1 MTTVREKFLKLL
13 HDHGL
18 FEDEAKG
25 VLELYENSPL
35 GEPMKGRM
43 NDKVDNYPQPLIV
56 ATWMGVS
63 ASAVEWIDK
72 NKPLHWARP
81 MFADK

>member
-1 MTTVREKFLKLL
+1 MTIREKLLNLL
-13 HDHGL
+13 HDNGL

-25 VLELYENSPL
+25 VLELYINSPM
-35 GEPMKGRM
+35 GEPMEGRM
-43 NDKVDNYPQPLIV
+43 DDKVEDYPQTVIA

-72 NKPLHWARP
+72 NKPMHWARS
-81 MFADK
+81 MFATK